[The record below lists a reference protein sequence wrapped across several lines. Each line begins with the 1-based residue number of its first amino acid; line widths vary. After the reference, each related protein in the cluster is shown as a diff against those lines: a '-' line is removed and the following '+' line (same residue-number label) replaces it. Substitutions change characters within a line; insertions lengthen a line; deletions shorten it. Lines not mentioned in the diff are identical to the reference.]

1 VPCENESSD
10 DEQSRLRRAMKMTRG
25 GVAVVA
31 GSAAAVLLPP
41 IWFNIRGAPA
51 KLSES
56 DEPMWEDIDWD
67 EPLASPEMDARVAR
81 YFFVGYGAVSA
92 MALASGVA
100 VGIRN
105 FDTSAALEG
114 LEKEVG
120 TKPTAETEAL
130 AMRTAAKAFGWGTAL
145 SFGMAIASVLTVKY
159 VIGFETVAEFGRG
172 CDRALQPVN
181 KSLQARGRWLH
192 AKAGALEASGRSLG
206 RWLGAPKYEEDDNVV
221 GREE

>member
-1 VPCENESSD
+1 
-10 DEQSRLRRAMKMTRG
+10 MKISRG

-41 IWFNIRGAPA
+41 LWFNIRGAPA
-51 KLSES
+51 KPSES
-56 DEPMWEDIDWD
+56 EEPTWADLDWD

-81 YFFVGYGAVSA
+81 YFFVGYGAISA

-100 VGIRN
+100 FGIKN
-105 FDTSAALEG
+105 FDTSAALEA
-114 LEKEVG
+114 LEKEG
-120 TKPTAETEAL
+120 GKKPTVEAEAL
-130 AMRTAAKAFGWGTAL
+130 AMRTAAKALGWGTVL
-145 SFGMAIASVLTVKY
+145 SFGAAIASVLTVKY

-192 AKAGALEASGRSLG
+192 AKVGTFEASGRSLG
-206 RWLGAPKYEEDDNVV
+206 RWLGAPEYEEDGNVV